1 MATDADINAE
11 TKCKGEEPSPG
22 PGHLSPWPSPL
33 KGRGE
38 VTFHVSVSIL
48 ASFQLIPTYSSLFQ
62 RIFFRTVNPDPKIM
76 NRHQSFSTPFLG
88 VSVVQRWAQWRRKW
102 FV

>member
-62 RIFFRTVNPDPKIM
+62 RIFFRTHLMNHRVTEKIYS
-76 NRHQSFSTPFLG
+76 QEQT
-88 VSVVQRWAQWRRKW
+88 V
-102 FV
+102 